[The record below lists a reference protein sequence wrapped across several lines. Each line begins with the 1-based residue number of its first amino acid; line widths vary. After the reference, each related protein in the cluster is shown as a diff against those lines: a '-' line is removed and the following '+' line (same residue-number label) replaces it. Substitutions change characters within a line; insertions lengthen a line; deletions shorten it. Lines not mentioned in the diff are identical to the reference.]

1 MEDMGKIILW
11 TVFILLYFIT
21 SGKKRVQKGT
31 LADDETSEEQKP
43 TTSPRRTLPRNIEP
57 TDASLPTR
65 HQRAEHIRPTTSHDA
80 IDKGCVTVSIND
92 EAHPITK
99 QNEADEGLTEA
110 PTEVATQ
117 SAQPFDLRQAVIYS
131 EILTPK
137 FKEE

>member
-1 MEDMGKIILW
+1 MGKIILW
-11 TVFILLYFIT
+11 TVFILLYFLT
-21 SGKKRVQKGT
+21 SGKKRAQKGT

-43 TTSPRRTLPRNIEP
+43 TTSPRRTLPRNIET
-57 TDASLPTR
+57 TDVSLPTQ
-65 HQRAEHIRPTTSHDA
+65 HQLHRMEYIRSTTSHDA
-80 IDKGCVTVSIND
+80 IDKGCITVSIND
-92 EAHPITK
+92 EVHPITK